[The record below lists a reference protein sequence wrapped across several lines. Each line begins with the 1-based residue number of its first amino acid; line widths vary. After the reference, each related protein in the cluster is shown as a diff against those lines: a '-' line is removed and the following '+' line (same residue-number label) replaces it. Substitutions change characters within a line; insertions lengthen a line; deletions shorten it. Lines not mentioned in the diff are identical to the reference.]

1 MLQLKDVCK
10 SYTTADFTQ
19 VALNHVSLAFRD
31 NEFVAIL
38 GPSGSGKTTMLNII
52 GGLDHYDSGDLLID
66 GISTK
71 QYRDRDWD
79 TYRNNRIG
87 FVFQAYNLIPHQTI
101 LENVELAL
109 TLSGVSRAE
118 RRERACAALERV
130 GLREHINKKP
140 SQLSGG
146 QMQRVA
152 IARALV
158 NEPEIILADEPTG
171 ALDSKTSVQIMNL
184 LTEIAGDRLVI
195 MVTHNPELAEQYAT
209 RIAFVPKYG
218 KGAAHGGWHARIAP
232 MTTLLTSSAH
242 DTMRRHKKGRE
253 YSVGEEIGNSI
264 THGVGAAL
272 AVAAIPISIV
282 RAVGDGAGV
291 LLAAALIYSISMLM
305 EYLASTLYHAL
316 AVDGAKRVF
325 KVIDHAAIYLFIAGS
340 YTPYCLVTLSE
351 SGGVYL
357 CAFVWA
363 LAIIGM
369 AAEAFWTFRP
379 RWVSVVIYLIMG
391 WCVVG
396 FLPALVENLAPTG
409 LWLLVAGGI
418 CYSIGCVFYVLKKIP
433 FMHMVFH
440 LWVLAGSVL
449 QFFSILL
456 FVL

>member
-1 MLQLKDVCK
+1 
-10 SYTTADFTQ
+10 
-19 VALNHVSLAFRD
+19 
-31 NEFVAIL
+31 
-38 GPSGSGKTTMLNII
+38 
-52 GGLDHYDSGDLLID
+52 
-66 GISTK
+66 
-71 QYRDRDWD
+71 
-79 TYRNNRIG
+79 
-87 FVFQAYNLIPHQTI
+87 
-101 LENVELAL
+101 
-109 TLSGVSRAE
+109 
-118 RRERACAALERV
+118 
-130 GLREHINKKP
+130 
-140 SQLSGG
+140 
-146 QMQRVA
+146 
-152 IARALV
+152 
-158 NEPEIILADEPTG
+158 
-171 ALDSKTSVQIMNL
+171 
-184 LTEIAGDRLVI
+184 
-195 MVTHNPELAEQYAT
+195 
-209 RIAFVPKYG
+209 
-218 KGAAHGGWHARIAP
+218 
-232 MTTLLTSSAH
+232 
-242 DTMRRHKKGRE
+242 MRRHKKVRE

-351 SGGVYL
+351 SGGMYL

-409 LWLLVAGGI
+409 LWLLLQHWLRVLCAEENSLHAYGVPSVGARWQRPA
-418 CYSIGCVFYVLKKIP
+418 VFLDIVVRAVSTPAWLR
-433 FMHMVFH
+433 
-440 LWVLAGSVL
+440 
-449 QFFSILL
+449 
-456 FVL
+456 

>member
-1 MLQLKDVCK
+1 
-10 SYTTADFTQ
+10 
-19 VALNHVSLAFRD
+19 
-31 NEFVAIL
+31 
-38 GPSGSGKTTMLNII
+38 
-52 GGLDHYDSGDLLID
+52 
-66 GISTK
+66 
-71 QYRDRDWD
+71 
-79 TYRNNRIG
+79 
-87 FVFQAYNLIPHQTI
+87 
-101 LENVELAL
+101 
-109 TLSGVSRAE
+109 
-118 RRERACAALERV
+118 
-130 GLREHINKKP
+130 
-140 SQLSGG
+140 
-146 QMQRVA
+146 
-152 IARALV
+152 
-158 NEPEIILADEPTG
+158 
-171 ALDSKTSVQIMNL
+171 
-184 LTEIAGDRLVI
+184 
-195 MVTHNPELAEQYAT
+195 
-209 RIAFVPKYG
+209 
-218 KGAAHGGWHARIAP
+218 
-232 MTTLLTSSAH
+232 
-242 DTMRRHKKGRE
+242 MRRHKKVRE

-272 AVAAIPISIV
+272 AIAAIPILVVIAV
-282 RAVGDGAGV
+282 RAGGGVKLAAALVGDGAGV

-316 AVDGAKRVF
+316 AIDGAKRVF

-409 LWLLVAGGI
+409 LWLLVAGGV

>member
-1 MLQLKDVCK
+1 
-10 SYTTADFTQ
+10 
-19 VALNHVSLAFRD
+19 
-31 NEFVAIL
+31 
-38 GPSGSGKTTMLNII
+38 
-52 GGLDHYDSGDLLID
+52 
-66 GISTK
+66 
-71 QYRDRDWD
+71 
-79 TYRNNRIG
+79 
-87 FVFQAYNLIPHQTI
+87 
-101 LENVELAL
+101 
-109 TLSGVSRAE
+109 
-118 RRERACAALERV
+118 
-130 GLREHINKKP
+130 
-140 SQLSGG
+140 
-146 QMQRVA
+146 
-152 IARALV
+152 
-158 NEPEIILADEPTG
+158 
-171 ALDSKTSVQIMNL
+171 
-184 LTEIAGDRLVI
+184 
-195 MVTHNPELAEQYAT
+195 
-209 RIAFVPKYG
+209 
-218 KGAAHGGWHARIAP
+218 
-232 MTTLLTSSAH
+232 
-242 DTMRRHKKGRE
+242 MRRHKKVRE

-272 AVAAIPISIV
+272 AIAAIPISIV

-316 AVDGAKRVF
+316 AIDGAKRVF
-325 KVIDHAAIYLFIAGS
+325 KVIDHAAIYLFIA
-340 YTPYCLVTLSE
+340 
-351 SGGVYL
+351 GGVYL

-409 LWLLVAGGI
+409 LWLLVAGGV

>member
-1 MLQLKDVCK
+1 
-10 SYTTADFTQ
+10 
-19 VALNHVSLAFRD
+19 
-31 NEFVAIL
+31 
-38 GPSGSGKTTMLNII
+38 
-52 GGLDHYDSGDLLID
+52 
-66 GISTK
+66 
-71 QYRDRDWD
+71 
-79 TYRNNRIG
+79 
-87 FVFQAYNLIPHQTI
+87 
-101 LENVELAL
+101 
-109 TLSGVSRAE
+109 
-118 RRERACAALERV
+118 
-130 GLREHINKKP
+130 
-140 SQLSGG
+140 
-146 QMQRVA
+146 
-152 IARALV
+152 
-158 NEPEIILADEPTG
+158 
-171 ALDSKTSVQIMNL
+171 
-184 LTEIAGDRLVI
+184 
-195 MVTHNPELAEQYAT
+195 
-209 RIAFVPKYG
+209 
-218 KGAAHGGWHARIAP
+218 
-232 MTTLLTSSAH
+232 MTTLLTSFAH
-242 DTMRRHKKGRE
+242 DTMRRHKKVRE

-272 AVAAIPISIV
+272 AIAAIPISIV

-351 SGGVYL
+351 SGGMYL

-396 FLPALVENLAPTG
+396 FLPAFVENLAPTG
-409 LWLLVAGGI
+409 LWLLVAGGV

>member
-1 MLQLKDVCK
+1 M
-10 SYTTADFTQ
+10 
-19 VALNHVSLAFRD
+19 VALS
-31 NEFVAIL
+31 
-38 GPSGSGKTTMLNII
+38 
-52 GGLDHYDSGDLLID
+52 
-66 GISTK
+66 
-71 QYRDRDWD
+71 YRR
-79 TYRNNRIG
+79 
-87 FVFQAYNLIPHQTI
+87 
-101 LENVELAL
+101 
-109 TLSGVSRAE
+109 S
-118 RRERACAALERV
+118 
-130 GLREHINKKP
+130 
-140 SQLSGG
+140 
-146 QMQRVA
+146 
-152 IARALV
+152 
-158 NEPEIILADEPTG
+158 
-171 ALDSKTSVQIMNL
+171 
-184 LTEIAGDRLVI
+184 
-195 MVTHNPELAEQYAT
+195 
-209 RIAFVPKYG
+209 FVPKYG
-218 KGAAHGGWHARIAP
+218 KGAAHGGWHARIAL

-242 DTMRRHKKGRE
+242 DTMRRHKKVRE

-272 AVAAIPISIV
+272 AIAAIPISIV

-351 SGGVYL
+351 SGGMYL